1 MENNNEN
8 SNDSDNTAEVL
19 KTVSDIDIN
28 NNNNI
33 LPTSLNKTSSSS
45 STTEAHIKDIE
56 KLKENTN
63 TLLDPIWKEQ
73 RNKHLIGKMLELEEP
88 AVTPKMVDF
97 LVQEGVCEAM
107 LAYVTRLNT
116 GQERFIIFL
125 FTIYILLFNINIYNY
140 QVNTFRCF
148 NF

>member
-1 MENNNEN
+1 MLYNVISQDNDSNNDNDNNN
-8 SNDSDNTAEVL
+8 SNNNDNNNQDNDV
-19 KTVSDIDIN
+19 DN
-28 NNNNI
+28 NNNNNNSNSNNNSNI
-33 LPTSLNKTSSSS
+33 LSTSLNKTPSS
-45 STTEAHIKDIE
+45 TEAHIKDIE

-63 TLLDPIWKEQ
+63 TLLDPVWKEQ

-116 GQERFIIFL
+116 GQER
-125 FTIYILLFNINIYNY
+125 
-140 QVNTFRCF
+140 
-148 NF
+148 